1 MKKMR
6 ADAHS
11 YAGALFALAQ
21 EKNEDGAILSQ
32 LEQLEPIL
40 RENRDFVKLL
50 DCPAVPVSERT
61 ALLDEVFC
69 TAHEYVLNF
78 LKVLCEDKCTWL
90 FEQCV
95 KEYKKEYEKKCGIVR
110 YTAVTAVPLSDRS
123 RARLIEKLE
132 KESGKT
138 VILEETADKSI
149 IGGIIL
155 KGENNITDASVSA
168 RLKALREELLSA
180 SIMD

>member
-1 MKKMR
+1 MR
-6 ADAHS
+6 AEAHS
-11 YAGALFALAQ
+11 YASALFALAQ
-21 EKNEDGAILSQ
+21 EKNEEGEILSQ
-32 LEQLEPIL
+32 LEQLDGIL
-40 RENRDFVKLL
+40 RENYDFVKLL
-50 DCPAVPVSERT
+50 DCPAIPTSERT
-61 ALLDEVFC
+61 ALLDEAFC
-69 TAHEYVLNF
+69 AAHEYVLNF
-78 LKVLCEDKCTWL
+78 LKVLCEDKCAKL
-90 FEQCV
+90 FSQCV
-95 KEYKKEYEKKCGIVR
+95 KEYKKEYEEKSGIAH
-110 YTAVTAVPLSDRS
+110 YTAVTTAPLSARH

-138 VILEETADKSI
+138 VILEETVDKSI